1 MLSSNTS
8 KPLKK
13 GFTRYELNKTVWEVP
28 EKYENLSPVGAGAF
42 GQVW

>member
-1 MLSSNTS
+1 MSTTKTL

-13 GFTRYELNKTVWEVP
+13 GFTRHELNKTVWEVP